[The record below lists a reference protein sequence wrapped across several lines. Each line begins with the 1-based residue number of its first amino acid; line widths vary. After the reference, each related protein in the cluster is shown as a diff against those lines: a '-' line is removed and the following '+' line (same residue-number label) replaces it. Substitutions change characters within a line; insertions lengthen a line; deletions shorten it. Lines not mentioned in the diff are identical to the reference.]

1 MAASHKPPCQS
12 HKARYLLYFCVCVL
26 GLICNPPSFSSPEE
40 IERNRNEAV
49 IKLQTLWRGH
59 RESQRF
65 DCLLTAV
72 VVTPSSTPPIS
83 LPPGR
88 TRANN
93 FFSEQRLQTEIRA
106 RVAAR
111 QFTALCESTVLI
123 QRRWRSVLQ
132 ARQCRK
138 AYLNL
143 KKATHIVQ
151 TKRRAALKSTEQR
164 GIFPFLFYLFL

>member
-1 MAASHKPPCQS
+1 VAASHKPPCQS

-93 FFSEQRLQTEIRA
+93 LFSLSRDCRPRSEPVSLL
-106 RVAAR
+106 VSSPLSVNL
-111 QFTALCESTVLI
+111 LCSFKEDGGQCCKRGSAGKPIST
-123 QRRWRSVLQ
+123 
-132 ARQCRK
+132 
-138 AYLNL
+138 
-143 KKATHIVQ
+143 
-151 TKRRAALKSTEQR
+151 
-164 GIFPFLFYLFL
+164 